1 MDVLHNEC
9 DTPMN
14 PSNSQHPTQLKKRLE
29 DRSFGGILPLTVVSM
44 LGLLGMSGLALD
56 LGHVFLVRNELQ
68 KAADS
73 AALIGATSLT
83 RSAPPNFTLAKTN
96 ASASVVTSKNTAA
109 GSPLSIANVA
119 TGGWDITGT
128 TLGLQAYSTKLAPA
142 VQVKIQKNNTE
153 NGPLTTWFSGLLG
166 LSSINLQATAV
177 AIGDIGPSSTTTDQ
191 LMPLAISQCL
201 YDNFWNSS
209 TQSPNLAT
217 SSTPICSGC
226 NNQVVGHPYTFRVA
240 GSYSSGNSSSGATN
254 TAGSCPSTG
263 QWTSFFT
270 VDNSGSYLQSLF
282 TSPPKAPISVT
293 NSIYIMNG
301 AKASTYDTI
310 NGLIN
315 GTAFAG
321 LVPVV
326 SGTVTPGSSMN
337 VTAFACV
344 KVTYAQKTTSNKYVE
359 MQLLPVSSSTV
370 SGVNPP
376 GFSCTLKGTG
386 VVTNPYALRSPLLT
400 NYYGNDW

>member
-1 MDVLHNEC
+1 
-9 DTPMN
+9 MN

-83 RSAPPNFTLAKTN
+83 RSAPPNFTLAKSN
-96 ASASVVTSKNTAA
+96 ASAS
-109 GSPLSIANVA
+109 
-119 TGGWDITGT
+119 
-128 TLGLQAYSTKLAPA
+128 
-142 VQVKIQKNNTE
+142 
-153 NGPLTTWFSGLLG
+153 
-166 LSSINLQATAV
+166 

-370 SGVNPP
+370 SAVNPP